1 MLSAAGVAAVCVVVS
16 AGIACAAAVTCAAA
30 AAVACAAAIAV
41 CCACYITDN
50 AVRGTE
56 NRAKATAGLRCSGG
70 GEHIHR
76 ETDIFEIRARVA
88 RTANSCAA
96 FWQASAKG
104 IYHHVYGAVQFHDA
118 EQTKRDIDSHRRAH
132 CRVAAAAATAAAI
145 IIAAAVTATAAATV
159 AGAACGVSQVSRQR
173 DCFAFCHN
181 ERPAVGVAAT
191 VVEVSCCCNF
201 GFCGAKQ
208 RYAHIVCVRSVD
220 AANRAAICALEF
232 QHIFENVFQFQI
244 PAAFL
249 EGIGFLPQYVDAFQ
263 FQVVNADISGVAGG
277 HDNVAFTKHFVAVGY
292 GVFRSARGSENVSS
306 QTFLNTALVKD
317 FLSDDA
323 GFTLRCIFPADTAA
337 VTTAVCAAVVVT
349 AIVAAVVTVVAAVVA
364 AVAVPCT

>member
-1 MLSAAGVAAVCVVVS
+1 MLSAAGVAAVCAVVS
-16 AGIACAAAVTCAAA
+16 AGITCAAA
-30 AAVACAAAIAV
+30 AAVACAAAVAV

-50 AVRGTE
+50 TVRGTE

-70 GEHIHR
+70 RKHIHR
-76 ETDIFEIRARVA
+76 ETDIFEIRAGIA
-88 RTANSCAA
+88 RAANSCAA
-96 FWQASAKG
+96 FRQASAKR

-118 EQTKRDIDSHRRAH
+118 EQTNRDIDSHRRAH
-132 CRVAAAAATAAAI
+132 CRIATAAAVIAAAVAATAAA
-145 IIAAAVTATAAATV
+145 TATV

-173 DCFAFCHN
+173 DCFAFCYN
-181 ERPAVGVAAT
+181 ERPAVGVAAA
-191 VVEVSCCCNF
+191 VVEVSRCCNL

-208 RYAHIVCVRSVD
+208 RYAHIVCVRSID

-263 FQVVNADISGVAGG
+263 LQVVNADISSVAGG
-277 HDNVAFTKHFVAVGY
+277 HDDIAFAKHFVAVGY

-306 QTFLNTALVKD
+306 QTLLDTALVED
-317 FLSDDA
+317 FLRNDA
-323 GFTLRCIFPADTAA
+323 GFTLRCILSADTAA
-337 VTTAVCAAVVVT
+337 VTTAVV
-349 AIVAAVVTVVAAVVA
+349 VAAVVAVVVAVVVAAIVASVVAVVA

>member
-1 MLSAAGVAAVCVVVS
+1 MLSAAGVAAVCAVVS
-16 AGIACAAAVTCAAA
+16 AGITCAAA
-30 AAVACAAAIAV
+30 AAVACAAAVAV

-50 AVRGTE
+50 TVRGTE

-70 GEHIHR
+70 RKHIHR

-88 RTANSCAA
+88 RAANSRAA
-96 FWQASAKG
+96 FRQASAKG

-132 CRVAAAAATAAAI
+132 CRIATATAAAI
-145 IIAAAVTATAAATV
+145 IIAAAVAATAAATATV
-159 AGAACGVSQVSRQR
+159 ARAACGVSQVSRQR
-173 DCFAFCHN
+173 DCFAFCYN
-181 ERPAVGVAAT
+181 ERPAVGVAAA
-191 VVEVSCCCNF
+191 VVEVSRCCNL

-208 RYAHIVCVRSVD
+208 RYTHIVCVRSID

-249 EGIGFLPQYVDAFQ
+249 EGIGFLPQDVDAFQ
-263 FQVVNADISGVAGG
+263 LQIMDADISGVAGG
-277 HDNVAFTKHFVAVGY
+277 HDDVALAKHFVAVGY
-292 GVFRSARGSENVSS
+292 GVFRSARGSENFSS
-306 QTFLNTALVKD
+306 QTFLDTALVED
-317 FLSDDA
+317 FLRNDA
-323 GFTLRCIFPADTAA
+323 GFTLRCILSADTAA
-337 VTTAVCAAVVVT
+337 VTTAVV
-349 AIVAAVVTVVAAVVA
+349 VAAVVAVVVAAIVASVVAVVA